1 MGDWW
6 LLDDAEDAALPG
18 VWMLGGV
25 LMAVG
30 ALRALKVM

>member
-1 MGDWW
+1 MGDF
-6 LLDDAEDAALPG
+6 AVGCTEDAAVPG